1 MPNVAQLKITLPLPL
16 YDYVCSRAGRFGLT
30 LSLYVKNL
38 ILNDVKD
45 MDVPVRAA
53 SKKLEKSY
61 KKALQERKGA
71 VEVNDVEKYLKS
83 L

>member
-1 MPNVAQLKITLPLPL
+1 MSDVAQLKVTLPLPL
-16 YDYVCSRAGRFGLT
+16 YDYVHSRASRFGLT

-45 MDVPVRAA
+45 MDIPVYTA

-61 KKALQERKGA
+61 KKALRERRGA
-71 VEVNDVEKYLKS
+71 VEVNDTKKYLKGV
-83 L
+83 